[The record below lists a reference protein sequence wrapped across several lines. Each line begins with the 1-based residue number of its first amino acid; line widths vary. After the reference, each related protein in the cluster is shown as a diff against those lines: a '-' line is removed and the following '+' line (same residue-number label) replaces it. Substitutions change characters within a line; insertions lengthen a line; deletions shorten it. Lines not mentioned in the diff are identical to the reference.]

1 MIDPTGDRFF
11 ALRLFERSPLKSDT
25 AAATRSLS
33 AAAQSSRSSNRIDE
47 SKTTPAERQAE
58 PVCGSHRAIV
68 GHVSFS
74 VREPMKRPMC
84 PLGTSF
90 FSIRPLGVPTRFSA
104 AKTCSLVVMSS
115 LSPAR
120 R

>member
-1 MIDPTGDRFF
+1 MMRWPRTFDFLLVDVGVEDPVEPLLGGAMLSPKEAKPMIGERI
-11 ALRLFERSPLKSDT
+11 LFRSM
-25 AAATRSLS
+25 AT
-33 AAAQSSRSSNRIDE
+33 
-47 SKTTPAERQAE
+47 PCERQAE
-58 PVCGSHRAIV
+58 PESASHRAIA
-68 GHVSFS
+68 GHVSLS

-84 PLGTSF
+84 PPGTSF
-90 FSIRPLGVPTRFSA
+90 FSIRPLGVPTRVSA